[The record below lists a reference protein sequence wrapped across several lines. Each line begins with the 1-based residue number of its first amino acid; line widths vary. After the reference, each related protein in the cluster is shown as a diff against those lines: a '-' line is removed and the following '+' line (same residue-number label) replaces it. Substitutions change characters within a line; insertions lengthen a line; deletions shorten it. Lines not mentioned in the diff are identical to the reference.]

1 MLASNWYRNFKT
13 TLIALFHDVN
23 LLPANDS
30 LLPYNE
36 CDRPIQL
43 GSELEHWGWGVPY
56 KNSAGGVVSM
66 HLRHWN
72 QINGFSNDFEG
83 WGGEDDDLY
92 ERIRMNNLLD
102 NSTKTIRRPPK
113 GRGIFHTISQAK
125 EHHPTNKRKQGVSKI
140 PWNTIRNAERE
151 Q

>member
-1 MLASNWYRNFKT
+1 MTHFLCGSLNRIILNSSIEDGWAMLTSNWYRNFKT

-83 WGGEDDDLY
+83 WGGGRTMICLNKY
-92 ERIRMNNLLD
+92 EE
-102 NSTKTIRRPPK
+102 TTC
-113 GRGIFHTISQAK
+113 
-125 EHHPTNKRKQGVSKI
+125 
-140 PWNTIRNAERE
+140 
-151 Q
+151 